1 MRYSQWKVEMINK
14 ICIWEDAY
22 LNERL
27 LITTVIDEDCGNKL
41 NELFDAIKIVVKVSL
56 VVTEHGW
63 ASPATRQEDDTK
75 FDVAIKLR
83 DVINFNEDPAFVA
96 KDGVTVNDMR
106 LSPVFIQDILLG
118 SPCVPVNSVI
128 KESGIAA
135 EFEVTVL

>member
-1 MRYSQWKVEMINK
+1 M
-14 ICIWEDAY
+14 
-22 LNERL
+22 
-27 LITTVIDEDCGNKL
+27 
-41 NELFDAIKIVVKVSL
+41 KVSL

-63 ASPATRQEDDTK
+63 ASPATRQEDADTK

>member
-1 MRYSQWKVEMINK
+1 M
-14 ICIWEDAY
+14 
-22 LNERL
+22 
-27 LITTVIDEDCGNKL
+27 
-41 NELFDAIKIVVKVSL
+41 KVSL

-63 ASPATRQEDDTK
+63 AIPATRQDDADTK

-96 KDGVTVNDMR
+96 KDGVTVNDIR
-106 LSPVFIQDILLG
+106 LSPVFIQEILLG
-118 SPCVPVNSVI
+118 SPCVPVNNVI